1 MGKGPAFC
9 RPTLN
14 DGGFPEP
21 ACEGEP
27 PRLSVFSV
35 SDFDDGLG
43 ALVQQ
48 SKDLVIDPVDFC
60 PMPLQIV

>member
-1 MGKGPAFC
+1 MKVSL
-9 RPTLN
+9 R
-14 DGGFPEP
+14 
-21 ACEGEP
+21 
-27 PRLSVFSV
+27 VFLFFQF